1 MKERYCLNCGKLLT
15 KRTQK
20 YYCCCSCSAK
30 SNNAKRVQTTKGKT
44 AKRICIKC
52 GVEFD
57 ASIHINKNKCLCENC
72 KKHNRQHSKN
82 KLQILTL
89 SDISKRTMTK
99 ILKRMNA
106 KCSICGW
113 NEASCDLHHIV
124 PRKDG
129 GEDNFD
135 NLIVVCPNCHRICHT
150 TNRYN
155 FEFLKQ
161 RNIEIMYK
169 NWRDFYHISN

>member
-1 MKERYCLNCGKLLT
+1 MIKYCKECGKELT
-15 KRTQK
+15 KGQRVFCCQSCAAK
-20 YYCCCSCSAK
+20 Y
-30 SNNAKRVQTTKGKT
+30 NNRSRVTTTKGKT
-44 AKRICIKC
+44 KIATCIRC
-52 GVEFD
+52 GQEFL
-57 ASIHINKNKCLCENC
+57 ASIHINKCKCICPKC
-72 KKHNRQHSKN
+72 KTHNRPHSKN
-82 KLQILTL
+82 KSQILTL
-89 SDISKRTMTK
+89 SDISKRTMMK

-124 PRKDG
+124 PRKNG
-129 GEDNFD
+129 GGDNFD

-150 TNRYN
+150 TNKYN